1 MPKHATST
9 SWEKGKSGNPAGR
22 PKLEVIEYAKVRLAQ
37 LSPAALDHLERMLSA
52 IDIDTGEPDDLM
64 RERGMNVWFDRVLG
78 KAVERKELTGADGG
92 KIQIEDST
100 PSIRLL
106 LQQALPQEVKTIE
119 GEKDE

>member
-1 MPKHATST
+1 MSRHDHPGLFK
-9 SWEKGKSGNPAGR
+9 KGQSGNPKGKAPLTSEHYEFKR
-22 PKLEVIEYAKVRLAQ
+22 ALEAMLPLANQRLQ
-37 LSPAALDHLERMLSA
+37 EMLDSDDFEKHRFA
-52 IDIDTGEPDDLM
+52 IPLIH
-64 RERGMNVWFDRVLG
+64 DRTQG

-119 GEKDE
+119 GEKE

>member
-1 MPKHATST
+1 MPRHATST
-9 SWEKGKSGNPAGR
+9 SFKKGQSGNPTGS
-22 PKLEVIEYAKVRLAQ
+22 AKASHERYEFK
-37 LSPAALDHLERMLSA
+37 AALEAMLPLANQRLQEMLDSDDFEKHRFA
-52 IDIDTGEPDDLM
+52 IPLIH
-64 RERGMNVWFDRVLG
+64 DRTQG